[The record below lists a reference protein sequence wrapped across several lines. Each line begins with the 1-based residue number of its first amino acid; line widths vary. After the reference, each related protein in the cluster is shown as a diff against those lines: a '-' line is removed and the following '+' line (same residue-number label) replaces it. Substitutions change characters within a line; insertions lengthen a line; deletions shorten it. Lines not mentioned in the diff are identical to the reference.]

1 MVGRRAHL
9 VCVVSLLGLLY
20 SPLCRAQSLAAGQRP
35 GAADETEELLTS
47 PRRIPERYVSRRLVP
62 ASTTVITA
70 EEIQRSGASTIQ
82 DVLKRAVGVQFS
94 DQQGFGLGS
103 DSTLNLR
110 GLVNSSRTNAL
121 VLVDG
126 IRQNRV
132 TGDDV
137 HWQSI
142 PVDQI
147 ARIEIIRGGGGTI
160 YGEGALGGVIN
171 IMTKRDS
178 DRPVEVENSEEIGS
192 FGWQQYH
199 AGVRGRAAPLRY
211 GVDYTRRLVTGYRE
225 SSMSRNTTIG
235 THAGVDLSPELS
247 ADLHLHHSEDTTG
260 FPGLLTKAQTQERRI
275 QTNAFHGVNT
285 NELDQVSLDLI
296 AGPWEGWIGLM
307 TMYWKRWVQTSEDSI
322 DFNAFTITPSRGI
335 NLRSNQEW
343 RGDHA
348 ENLLTNGVELFED
361 KATTGDR
368 DAFAGPDSESNRF
381 GYGLYAEDT
390 LTLFDRV
397 SLVGGVRFDK
407 FRYAE
412 SLTFPAF
419 EGTLRFQG
427 WSPKLGLSVQV
438 VPDHLNLF
446 ASYARPFKAPNVDD
460 FSSRLGSSFN
470 GNADLKPQQADAY
483 DMGARWRHRLGEA
496 SATAFYTKINE
507 EILFN
512 QLASTNQN
520 FDTRRFGIE
529 LASELHPTDS
539 LRMSVAY
546 TYVNAHFTEGQFVD
560 SLVPGTPAHTL
571 HTSLGVSPF
580 RGLWMDLQWSI
591 VSDYYRVND
600 FNNQL
605 GKADNYG
612 VLNLLCRYEV
622 PRPARATALWPE
634 ATAYFK
640 IENLTNEEYVT
651 YQSSNGSNS
660 NGAGEAPMPP
670 TAFLGGVSVKF

>member
-1 MVGRRAHL
+1 MDGRRVRL
-9 VCVVSLLGLLY
+9 GYVVFLLACLAA
-20 SPLCRAQSLAAGQRP
+20 SPCRAQSLAVNQHLP
-35 GAADETEELLTS
+35 NTDEDELITS
-47 PRRIPERYVSRRLVP
+47 PRRIPERYVSRRFIP

-70 EEIQRSGASTIQ
+70 EEIRRSGASTIQ
-82 DVLKRAVGVQFS
+82 EVISRSVGVQFS
-94 DQQGFGLGS
+94 DQQGFGLAS
-103 DSTLNLR
+103 DGTLNLR
-110 GLVNSSRTNAL
+110 GIVNSSRTNAL

-132 TGDDV
+132 TGDEV

-142 PVDQI
+142 PVDQVE
-147 ARIEIIRGGGGTI
+147 RIEIIRGGGGTI
-160 YGEGALGGVIN
+160 YGEGALAGVIN
-171 IMTKRDS
+171 IMTKRDG
-178 DRPVEVENSEEIGS
+178 DRPLESEDAVEVGS
-192 FGWQQYH
+192 FGWQRYH
-199 AGVRGRAAPLRY
+199 TGARGRANELRY
-211 GVDYTRRLVTGYRE
+211 SADYTRQLLTGYRE
-225 SSMSRNTTIG
+225 SSKSRNTTVG
-235 THAGVDLSPELS
+235 LHTGVDLLPELS
-247 ADLHLHHSEDTTG
+247 ADLHVHHSEDTTG
-260 FPGLLTKAQTQERRI
+260 FPGLLTKVQTQQRRI

-285 NELDQVSLDLI
+285 NELDQVSFDLT
-296 AGPWEGWIGLM
+296 AGPWEGWTTLM

-343 RGDHA
+343 RGDRA

-412 SLTFPAF
+412 SLSFPAF

-427 WSPKLGLSVQV
+427 WSPRLGLTVQV
-438 VPDHLNLF
+438 VPDQLNLF

-470 GNADLKPQQADAY
+470 GNADLKPQQADTY
-483 DMGARWRHRLGEA
+483 DVGMRWRHRSGQA

-512 QLASTNQN
+512 QLVFTNQN
-520 FDTRRFGIE
+520 FDTRRFGFE
-529 LASELHPTDS
+529 LASDLQPTDS

-560 SLVPGTPAHTL
+560 SVIPGTPAHTL
-571 HTSLGVSPF
+571 NTSIGVSPLH
-580 RGLWMDLQWSI
+580 GLWMDLQWTV
-591 VSDYYRVND
+591 VSDYYRIND

-612 VLNLLCRYEV
+612 VLNLLCRYEL
-622 PRPARATALWPE
+622 PRPARATALWPTT
-634 ATAYFK
+634 TAYVK
-640 IENLTNEEYVT
+640 IENITNEEYVT
-651 YQSSNGSNS
+651 YQSSNGTNL

-670 TAFLGGVSVKF
+670 TTFVGGVSVRF